1 MKDMDKIKSLAKQI
15 LAACDEQGDVDNGT
29 APEHDNAESDDDD
42 GESDSGMK
50 SLKMSLSK
58 YK

>member
-29 APEHDNAESDDDD
+29 APEHEAAEADDD
-42 GESDSGMK
+42 ESSDSGMK